1 MNFSADSLL
10 PSAVNRVIDR
20 APRGHLAA
28 DVSEARETLPKPF
41 TVVTKGNHP
50 ATAYSSANTA
60 DARKNVNSA
69 AASNAATA
77 RSTARPAMESSAK
90 CSMMRICSEWESL
103 IPRSPAKIKT
113 KIKCSGMNM

>member
-20 APRGHLAA
+20 APRGHNAA